1 MKKILF
7 GIILMF
13 SLFSCAQAKTDDTK
27 IELNNL
33 YDYYYE
39 IKGDNL
45 YSSNFTSVFYA
56 NGKIA
61 YCIEPGVGITTTIY
75 DSSKSLN
82 LSKEKSDYLELLGYF
97 GYEYPTHKTTKYYLA
112 TQELI
117 WEYVKKVS
125 VKFTTAKNGMGSEID
140 LSKEK
145 NDILRLIN
153 NYKKNPSFNKEML
166 SIKNT
171 NELIDSNNVL
181 KDYEVISSDI
191 NATISGNKLIL
202 SSDEVGSKNIKLKYK
217 KYTNETTLVYSK
229 GSSQKM
235 ATLRLSSD
243 KLIDLSFDFKS
254 GSVKIIKSGEKLNSG
269 YNYEMVFLKDVIFGL
284 YDLNNN
290 IINEFSTD
298 ENGVININNLSFG
311 RYYVKEISNKH
322 GHLLDPNKYYFEI
335 SKDNLNESI
344 SLKNYLP
351 KGNVEIIK
359 MGENNKRLDGAVFE
373 LYTESGELIATEKT
387 KNGVI
392 KFKDLS
398 FGKYY
403 LKEVIAPNGYSLD
416 SSNHY
421 FEVSSETELLNI
433 ELFNDL
439 IIDVPITGKNDYLY
453 IFLGIL
459 FALFKRI
466 S

>member
-1 MKKILF
+1 
-7 GIILMF
+7 
-13 SLFSCAQAKTDDTK
+13 
-27 IELNNL
+27 
-33 YDYYYE
+33 
-39 IKGDNL
+39 
-45 YSSNFTSVFYA
+45 
-56 NGKIA
+56 
-61 YCIEPGVGITTTIY
+61 
-75 DSSKSLN
+75 
-82 LSKEKSDYLELLGYF
+82 
-97 GYEYPTHKTTKYYLA
+97 
-112 TQELI
+112 
-117 WEYVKKVS
+117 
-125 VKFTTAKNGMGSEID
+125 MGSEID

-153 NYKKNPSFNKEML
+153 NYKKNPSFNKETL

-181 KDYEVISSDI
+181 KDYEIISSDI

-202 SSDEVGSKNIKLKYK
+202 SSDEVGGKNIKLKYK

-269 YNYEMVFLKDVIFGL
+269 YNYEMVFLKGVIFGL

-403 LKEVIAPNGYSLD
+403 LKEIIAPNGYSLD